1 MQQQDPILSISQL
14 DVALGGQAIL
24 KGIQLTAFAGEL
36 VAVLGPNGAGK
47 STLLRTISGQ
57 VGSRRGKVKIRGRD
71 PARSAA
77 ARRSLGLVPQ
87 RIALFEKLTARENLL
102 AFGALMQVGG
112 RKARMR
118 ADELMERVQL
128 KHRMNE
134 PVKNLSGGMQRRVNI
149 AAALMH
155 RPSLLVLDEPTVGL
169 DYEAQAGIVELL
181 QSLKDEGVSVLL
193 VTHHLD
199 EAEALADRLAIL
211 VKGRIRALG
220 VPAQLIQHVF
230 QNLRDIK
237 LVAPSMSDGSP
248 VTNAPLGLENLG
260 LFPDSKGGTW
270 SGVLPADDPRLR
282 KLLDA
287 VGRGDLVAGEFTV
300 RRAGLEMLLARCV
313 YDAEQERA

>member
-1 MQQQDPILSISQL
+1 MQQRDPILSISQV
-14 DVALGGQAIL
+14 DVVLGGKPVL
-24 KGIQLTAFAGEL
+24 KNVGLSSLAGEL

-57 VGSRRGKVKIRGRD
+57 IRPSRGRVKIMGKD
-71 PARSAA
+71 PVRSAA

-102 AFGALMQVGG
+102 AFGALMRVHG
-112 RKARMR
+112 RKAKAR
-118 ADELMERVQL
+118 ADDLLERVQL
-128 KHRMNE
+128 AHRMNE
-134 PVKNLSGGMQRRVNI
+134 PVHHLSGGMQRRINI

-169 DYEAQAGIVELL
+169 DVEAQAGIVNLL
-181 QSLKDEGVSVLL
+181 HGLKVDGVSILL

-211 VKGRIRALG
+211 VKGQIRALG

-237 LVAPSMSDGSP
+237 LVNPSLPGSTTSSSP
-248 VTNAPLGLENLG
+248 QIGLENLG
-260 LFPDSKGGTW
+260 LFRDETGHTW
-270 SGVLPADDPRLR
+270 SGVLPSDDPRLL

-287 VGRGDLVAGEFTV
+287 VGRGQLLAGELTV

-313 YDAEQERA
+313 SESEREHV

>member
-1 MQQQDPILSISQL
+1 MQQRDPILSISQL
-14 DVALGGQAIL
+14 DVVLGGKLVL
-24 KGIQLTAFAGEL
+24 KDVGLSSVAGEL

-57 VGSRRGKVKIRGRD
+57 IRPRRGRVSILGRD
-71 PARSAA
+71 PVKSAM

-102 AFGALMQVGG
+102 AFGALMRVHG
-112 RKARMR
+112 RKAKAR
-118 ADELMERVQL
+118 ADDLLERVQL
-128 KHRMNE
+128 ADRMSE
-134 PVKNLSGGMQRRVNI
+134 PVNHLSGGMQRRINI

-155 RPSLLVLDEPTVGL
+155 CPSLLVLDEPTVGL
-169 DYEAQAGIVELL
+169 DVDAQAGIVDLL
-181 QSLKDEGVSVLL
+181 HGLKADGVSILL

-220 VPAQLIQHVF
+220 VPTQLIQHVF
-230 QNLRDIK
+230 HNLRDIK
-237 LVAPSMSDGSP
+237 LVNPSLPGSNGSANP
-248 VTNAPLGLENLG
+248 QFGLENLG
-260 LFPDSKGGTW
+260 LFLDDSGQTW
-270 SGVLPADDPRLR
+270 SGVLPSDDPRLL

-287 VGRGDLVAGEFTV
+287 VGRGQLSAGELTV

-313 YDAEQERA
+313 SESEREHA